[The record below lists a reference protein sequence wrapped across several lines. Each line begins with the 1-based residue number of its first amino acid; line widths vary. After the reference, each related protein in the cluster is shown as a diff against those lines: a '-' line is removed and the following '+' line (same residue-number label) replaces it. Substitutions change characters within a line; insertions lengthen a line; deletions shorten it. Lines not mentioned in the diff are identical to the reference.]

1 MNVLILKG
9 YLFFDIDIIIYLG
22 SFYMHYKPYCVS
34 LISVI
39 WSLRSLQIS
48 INHTYYIWSKKLV
61 IRDINNNV
69 FNFKKN
75 NLKN

>member
-1 MNVLILKG
+1 
-9 YLFFDIDIIIYLG
+9 
-22 SFYMHYKPYCVS
+22 MHYKPYYVS

-39 WSLRSLQIS
+39 WSLSGLQIS
-48 INHTYYIWSKKLV
+48 MVDTYYIWSKKLV

>member
-1 MNVLILKG
+1 
-9 YLFFDIDIIIYLG
+9 
-22 SFYMHYKPYCVS
+22 MHYKPYYVS

>member
-1 MNVLILKG
+1 
-9 YLFFDIDIIIYLG
+9 
-22 SFYMHYKPYCVS
+22 MHYKPYCVS

-48 INHTYYIWSKKLV
+48 INHTYYIWGKELI